1 MLQPFTDEEQAL
13 AECNHEL
20 VYLFLKSNRYSIEEY
35 YSIAVMGYLK
45 GIQKYY
51 RNDSIDEDELAGTC
65 WNCMRSEIGNHH
77 KKKHLPES
85 ILFSEDEAIAADT
98 AETEAM
104 LYETV
109 DIAMNVMTDR
119 QQDIVGM
126 LMFGYKGWEIC
137 KTLHISKSTY
147 YREMNEIKEIF
158 KNESN

>member
-1 MLQPFTDEEQAL
+1 
-13 AECNHEL
+13 
-20 VYLFLKSNRYSIEEY
+20 
-35 YSIAVMGYLK
+35 MGYLK

-51 RNDSIDEDELAGTC
+51 RNDDINEDELAGTC
-65 WNCMRSEIGNHH
+65 WNCMRSETGNHH
-77 KKKHLPES
+77 KKKQLPES
-85 ILFSEDEAIAADT
+85 VLFSEDEAIAVDT

-109 DIAMNVMTDR
+109 GTAMNIMTER